1 MQIKSKERVKNRG
14 EVFTNKKEIV
24 EMIDLLKDKDLSKN
38 ILEPACGTGNF
49 LVEILKEK
57 LKIQDEYEA
66 ISSLFG
72 TDICSENI
80 ETSRKRLKEMLKT
93 KESKNK
99 VDENIFV
106 KNFLELESINGINAK
121 DLFYLII
128 TNPPYQTNTT
138 GHANQA
144 TPLYDKFF
152 FKAKSLNPE
161 YISFIIPSRW
171 FSGGWGLDDFREEMK
186 KGNIS
191 YLKNYVNSKIP
202 FPENEIK
209 GGICY
214 FLWERNFDGDTL
226 FVNIDHT
233 GRQSTRYTDLSKFDI
248 IIKDEIS
255 EGILNKIRWTK
266 SFYEHVKGLNH
277 FGIATNYSDNK
288 GTIDVYLKYKG
299 RSKIDIVKNI
309 EDVNKFK
316 IVISKASEG
325 HGYPGK
331 IISNPLILKPNE
343 VCSMSYLVVFLGTE
357 ADCLKY
363 KNFLESK
370 TVRFLIS
377 LRKNTQDISKDKFRF
392 VPGEI
397 ELLDTLKLTKEELE
411 YIDSIILDF

>member
-191 YLKNYVNSKIP
+191 YLKNYLIKDINIRIYNIITDIKLSNYIKSLGKLPTKKPLITACSKI
-202 FPENEIK
+202 EYDLSRIK
-209 GGICY
+209 NQYEQIFCFGGDLDAILMKDSEMFCLIEY
-214 FLWERNFDGDTL
+214 KSGTK
-226 FVNIDHT
+226 NIDISEESYKRFEVDAFKYKTLKNNAKALGIPFINLIFNDTHFNAKIEYIFEEKEIIVRGT
-233 GRQSTRYTDLSKFDI
+233 SIEDLSNKV
-248 IIKDEIS
+248 KKEIYS
-255 EGILNKIRWTK
+255 FLN
-266 SFYEHVKGLNH
+266 
-277 FGIATNYSDNK
+277 
-288 GTIDVYLKYKG
+288 
-299 RSKIDIVKNI
+299 
-309 EDVNKFK
+309 
-316 IVISKASEG
+316 
-325 HGYPGK
+325 
-331 IISNPLILKPNE
+331 
-343 VCSMSYLVVFLGTE
+343 
-357 ADCLKY
+357 
-363 KNFLESK
+363 
-370 TVRFLIS
+370 
-377 LRKNTQDISKDKFRF
+377 
-392 VPGEI
+392 
-397 ELLDTLKLTKEELE
+397 
-411 YIDSIILDF
+411 